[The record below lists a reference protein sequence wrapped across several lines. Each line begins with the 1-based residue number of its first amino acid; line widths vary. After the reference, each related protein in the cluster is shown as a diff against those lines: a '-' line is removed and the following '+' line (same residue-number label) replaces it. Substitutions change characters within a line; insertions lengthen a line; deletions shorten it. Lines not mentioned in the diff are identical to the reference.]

1 MKLSNIGIRLICL
14 CIGMVAMMS
23 SVYAQDVIDV
33 HSHILTQ
40 EFKTQ
45 IKAHH
50 AELEEGFPLPAWNLD
65 DHMRWMDQ
73 TGIRQSILTMAAPHP
88 YFGNAEESA
97 RIIRKENEA
106 AAQIK
111 KQHPDRFKFCA
122 SLPLPDVQAAIRE
135 AEYALDTLHAD
146 CIKLATNS
154 RGQYLGDPKW
164 IL

>member
-1 MKLSNIGIRLICL
+1 MKLSIIGIRLICL

-88 YFGNAEESA
+88 Y
-97 RIIRKENEA
+97 
-106 AAQIK
+106 
-111 KQHPDRFKFCA
+111 H
-122 SLPLPDVQAAIRE
+122 
-135 AEYALDTLHAD
+135 
-146 CIKLATNS
+146 
-154 RGQYLGDPKW
+154 
-164 IL
+164 

>member
-50 AELEEGFPLPAWNLD
+50 AELEE
-65 DHMRWMDQ
+65 
-73 TGIRQSILTMAAPHP
+73 
-88 YFGNAEESA
+88 
-97 RIIRKENEA
+97 
-106 AAQIK
+106 
-111 KQHPDRFKFCA
+111 
-122 SLPLPDVQAAIRE
+122 
-135 AEYALDTLHAD
+135 
-146 CIKLATNS
+146 
-154 RGQYLGDPKW
+154 
-164 IL
+164 